1 MEYKKIFEKF
11 KEFAEN
17 HDKKNKFGSFDLAD
31 EFPIISEQLKDF
43 YKDYNPLDVE
53 IDLGKNGVLR
63 FFSGDELMNIQQEYD
78 LDSYLVFAEL
88 EGDPVVIKD
97 GSIYI
102 SVHGTG
108 QFDFEMINDDF
119 VSFLMELMDGYEKFL

>member
-17 HDKKNKFGSFDLAD
+17 HDKKNKFGSFYLAD

-43 YKDYNPLDVE
+43 YKDYNPLNVE

-88 EGDPVVIKD
+88 EGDPVAIKD
-97 GSIYI
+97 GSVYI

-119 VSFLMELMDGYEKFL
+119 VSFLMGLMDGYEKFL

>member
-17 HDKKNKFGSFDLAD
+17 HEKKNIFGSFDLAD
-31 EFPIISEQLKDF
+31 EFPITSEQLKNF

-63 FFSGDELMNIQQEYD
+63 FFSGEELMNIQQEYA
-78 LDSYLVFAEL
+78 LDNYLVFAEL